1 MRCKP
6 GSLPAACVW
15 CRGMAETIQ
24 LYVRVTPE
32 VAEQIRQIAEEND
45 RSLSAE
51 VARLIRQRI
60 AEVDGPRAAA

>member
-1 MRCKP
+1 MVSR
-6 GSLPAACVW
+6 
-15 CRGMAETIQ
+15 MAETIQ

-51 VARLIRQRI
+51 IGRLIKRRI
-60 AEVDGPRAAA
+60 AEVDGPQAVAAA

>member
-1 MRCKP
+1 
-6 GSLPAACVW
+6 
-15 CRGMAETIQ
+15 MAETIQ